1 MKFITRISV
10 CMTVLPFAVGFS
22 HAQPVDT
29 NSSSEHLALTQQE
42 RDEVRS
48 SLDRV
53 TAEVFAD
60 AIAKDYESKNLNIS
74 PFLET
79 IVLDESESVSTRT
92 QAIFLLGQLEENSS
106 TDVFIDII
114 DSRLKQEMMKDDIEL
129 IRCSMIALGWQG
141 DKRALEL
148 LFKLASK
155 EFWAQVT
162 PDGIA
167 CADCDTIQ
175 EGNVITYLR
184 KQALS
189 ALAGS
194 GTDEAIKAFATGEG
208 LPADL
213 SRSFPHRLDIAVY
226 RKCDIIAI
234 PDKLSKL
241 DQDERS
247 QYWDTWSWIQKE
259 FGSREEIYQRFRN
272 ESGQAPSE
280 PEG

>member
-1 MKFITRISV
+1 MILIHIYISV
-10 CMTVLPFAVGFS
+10 AAAFLGFDLS
-22 HAQPVDT
+22 HAQAADYNP
-29 NSSSEHLALTQQE
+29 EHLALTQE
-42 RDEVRS
+42 EMDEVRS

-60 AIAKDYESKNLNIS
+60 AIAKDYKAKDLNIS

-79 IVLDESESVSTRT
+79 VVLDESESVSTRT
-92 QAIFLLGQLEENSS
+92 QAIFLLGQMEEDSS

-114 DSRLKQEMMKDDIEL
+114 ELRLKHEMMKDDIEL

-141 DKRALEL
+141 NKRALEL

-167 CADCDTIQ
+167 CADCDIIPG
-175 EGNVITYLR
+175 GNVITYLR

-194 GTDEAIKAFATGEG
+194 GTDEAIRAFATGEG

-241 DQDERS
+241 DRDKRS
-247 QYWDTWSWIQKE
+247 QFWDTWSWIEKN
-259 FGSREEIYQRFRN
+259 FGSREDIYKRFGN
-272 ESGQAPSE
+272 ESGGYQSE